1 MNPSQRNPAGTSIDP
16 KALIALGDIEW
27 RARVVL
33 EGFRHGLHRS
43 PVRGF
48 SAEFTEYR
56 PYVPGDD
63 TRRLDWK
70 LAARTDRWHMKQFE
84 EETNTAAYL
93 LVDQSRSMQYGS
105 LGYSKQQYGNTFA
118 ATLAQFFHDQ
128 GDAIGLLTFSDS
140 PLSFTPA
147 RRRRGHLRTLF
158 RQLDTPAEGRLT
170 ALHAPINRLYQL
182 VRRRS
187 LILILSDFLAPLDD
201 FAAELKRI
209 GAAGHQLILVRLL
222 DPAEINLPFDKTI
235 LLEDL
240 ETGRPLFVN
249 APTSRSS
256 YLEAMGNHFGI
267 LKKLCDQHGFSWC
280 EASTSEPFDGL
291 LRKCLEGA
299 RGHGVRGRRATGQ
312 STGRR

>member
-1 MNPSQRNPAGTSIDP
+1 MNPGPHTPAGTGIDP
-16 KALIALGDIEW
+16 KALMALGDIEW

-43 PVRGF
+43 PLRGF

-84 EETNTAAYL
+84 EETNAAAYL

-105 LGYSKQQYGNTFA
+105 LSYTKQQYGNTFA
-118 ATLAQFFHDQ
+118 ATLAQFLQDQ
-128 GDAIGLLTFSDS
+128 GDAVGLLTFSDR
-140 PLSFTPA
+140 PLAFTPA

-158 RQLDTPAEGRLT
+158 RQLDTETKAAPT
-170 ALHAPINRLYQL
+170 ALHAPVNRLYQL

-187 LILILSDFLAPLDD
+187 LIVILSDFLAPLED
-201 FAAELKRI
+201 FAQELKKI
-209 GAAGHQLILVRLL
+209 GAAGHQLILVCLL
-222 DPAEINLPFDKTI
+222 DPAEIALPFDRTV

-240 ETGRPLFVN
+240 ETGTPLFVN
-249 APTSRSS
+249 APATRVA
-256 YLEAMGNHFGI
+256 YTEAMNSHFSI
-267 LKKLCDQHGFSWC
+267 LKKLCDQQGFSWC
-280 EASTSEPFDGL
+280 EARTDQPFDGL
-291 LRKCLEGA
+291 LRSCLEGA
-299 RGHGVRGRRATGQ
+299 SGGITKGRKQRKRGTSGR
-312 STGRR
+312 